1 MFTLVGAGHKPYSK
15 VHRSQFGSV
24 PEGVH
29 LVEDLV
35 TAFDPDKGHVTI
47 GSGQKVRAIFCALFF
62 EVSCKF
68 GDNNIRSHANFV
80 DRLCEN
86 RLA

>member
-80 DRLCEN
+80 YRLCEN
-86 RLA
+86 